1 VPEAYLQAPPDLPAP
16 SSLILQFGSGRLLKA
31 LPLALSL
38 IGVIAILISP
48 TGWAWKIAVLA
59 ALAGTIICV
68 GVQCRGQYQSGTMA
82 LFSDGT
88 ARLKSADS
96 QQLRANLLENAWTS
110 QWFCVVALIE
120 PDSSRHYYCVVCA
133 SENVSD
139 EYRRLLRFLH
149 MRTSSPEIH
158 KVNW

>member
-1 VPEAYLQAPPDLPAP
+1 VAEADLQAPVDLSVP
-16 SSLILQFGSGRLLKA
+16 SNLILRFGTSRLLKA
-31 LPLALSL
+31 LPLAISV

-48 TGWAWKIAVLA
+48 AGWAWKISVLA

-68 GVQCRGQYQSGTMA
+68 NVQSRGHYESGTIA

-120 PDSSRHYYCVVCA
+120 PESSRHYYCVVCA